1 MFNGIV
7 ETRGRIVRVA
17 ATAAGKRLAIAARAY
32 WNGLND
38 GASVAVDGVC
48 LTMISARDDSAEFD
62 VIGETLQRSTLGRAA
77 VGREVNLERSLRAD
91 GRIEG
96 HFVQGHVDG
105 IGEVTRVER
114 GPQSA
119 KWWFKA
125 PSELRACLIPK
136 GSIAIDG
143 ISLTI
148 VDVDQECFS
157 VALIPT
163 TLERTTLGDKGPG
176 DAVNL
181 ESDILVRTVLRVLTS
196 MQGAPVSSV
205 TMQRL
210 IEEGFSR

>member
-1 MFNGIV
+1 MFSGII
-7 ETRGRIVRVA
+7 ETRGRIVRVTE
-17 ATAAGKRLAIAARAY
+17 TAAGKRLAIAARGY
-32 WNGLND
+32 WTDLAG

-48 LTMISARDDSAEFD
+48 LTMVSARDDNAEFD

-77 VGREVNLERSLRAD
+77 AGREVNLERSLRAD

-105 IGEVTRVER
+105 IGEVTHVER

-119 KWWFKA
+119 KWWFRA
-125 PSELRACLIPK
+125 PSALRACLIPK

-148 VDVDQECFS
+148 VDVDGDRFS
-157 VALIPT
+157 AALIPT
-163 TLERTTLGDKGPG
+163 TLERTTLGEKGPG

-181 ESDILVRTVLRVLTS
+181 ETDILVRTVLRVLAS
-196 MQGAPVSSV
+196 MQGSSSSPLTV
-205 TMQRL
+205 QRL
-210 IEEGFSR
+210 IEEGFGR